1 MIAVLDM
8 SIIDRVEY
16 PELALSV
23 NRGGVGVPSIVT
35 LDWVADMADGSQLEC
50 KLVLDCTLALN
61 LADGCRELTITSIG
75 GDDAAVTEFRLWATL
90 HRSMTQIDD
99 TKTWVEDER
108 MEDTALALGRSMLLP
123 DLHNQHP
130 RLLVKVVQ

>member
-1 MIAVLDM
+1 M
-8 SIIDRVEY
+8 SSADHFEY
-16 PELALSV
+16 PDLALTV
-23 NRGGVGVPSIVT
+23 DRGKVGCPSTVT

-61 LADGCRELTITSIG
+61 LADDGCRELTITSIG
-75 GDDAAVTEFRLWATL
+75 GDDAAVTEFGLWATR

-99 TKTWVEDER
+99 TKTWLEDER

>member
-1 MIAVLDM
+1 M
-8 SIIDRVEY
+8 SADRFEY
-16 PELALSV
+16 PDLALTV
-23 NRGGVGVPSIVT
+23 ERGKVGQPSTVT

-61 LADGCRELTITSIG
+61 LADDGCRELTITSIG
-75 GDDAAVTEFRLWATL
+75 GDDAAVTEFGLWATR

-99 TKTWVEDER
+99 TKTWLEDER

>member
-1 MIAVLDM
+1 M
-8 SIIDRVEY
+8 SVDHFDY
-16 PELALSV
+16 PELGLSID
-23 NRGGVGVPSIVT
+23 RGKVGCPSTVT

-61 LADGCRELTITSIG
+61 LADDGCRELTITSIG
-75 GDDAAVTEFRLWATL
+75 GDDAAVTEFGLWATR

-99 TKTWVEDER
+99 TKTWLEDER